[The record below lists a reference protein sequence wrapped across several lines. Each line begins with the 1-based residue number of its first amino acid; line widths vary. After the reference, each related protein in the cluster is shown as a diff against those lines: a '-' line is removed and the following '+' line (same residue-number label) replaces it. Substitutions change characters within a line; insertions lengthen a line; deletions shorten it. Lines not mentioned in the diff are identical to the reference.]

1 MLFGA
6 RDRNFVT
13 HYTNASRKGV
23 VITGLIGLLL
33 YDAYAVVD
41 YLTQPD
47 LYPKMWLI
55 RLGITL
61 FSIGTLGLISTPVG
75 ARHLRGLTLTVALAI
90 SLSVIWIWS
99 VVYPKQLPKEITGI
113 TVTMLFC
120 MAGLRLL
127 MFETIT
133 YAIIMSTAF
142 FALTSMRNVEQAVL
156 ASYFVSIPLVVAIG
170 VSVSYLTEMYARK
183 SYLDELMLMQEREKS
198 DHILKM
204 TFPLEI
210 ANQLKNNPG
219 VLAKREDNVTIMFC
233 DIIGFTEACTRMLPE
248 DLVNGLNQIFSTL
261 DRLTR
266 EHQCEKIKTIGDAY
280 LAVSGV
286 PNATPDHAER
296 IIKLALA
303 VRETVPTLT
312 LNGTPIRV
320 RIGVHTGP
328 VVAGVI
334 GESRFAYDLWGD
346 TVNTASRM
354 ESTAPEGSIQIT
366 ETTKE
371 AIQDKFLLEKRP
383 KVQIKGKG
391 LMDTWLI
398 LGPKQ
403 SDSSSES
410 TLKEQAA

>member
-1 MLFGA
+1 MLFSGS
-6 RDRNFVT
+6 DREFVA
-13 HYTNASRKGV
+13 HYTNSSRKGILV
-23 VITGLIGLLL
+23 TGFIGLLL
-33 YDAYAVVD
+33 YDLYGIVD
-41 YLTQPD
+41 YLTSPHVFHK
-47 LYPKMWLI
+47 LWLI
-55 RLGITL
+55 RLGISA
-61 FSIGTLGLISTPVG
+61 FSIGILGLIGTPFG
-75 ARHLRGLTLTVALAI
+75 RKHIRSITLTVALAI
-90 SLSVIWIWS
+90 SLSVIAIWG
-99 VVYPKQLPKEITGI
+99 VTYPVKVPTEITGI

-127 MFETIT
+127 VVETIA
-133 YAIIMSTAF
+133 YALTMMLAF
-142 FALTSMRNVEQAVL
+142 FTLVAFRDVTISVFTSYL
-156 ASYFVSIPLVVAIG
+156 VSMPLVMAIG
-170 VSVSYLTEMYARK
+170 IAVSYLTEMYARK
-183 SYLDELMLMQEREKS
+183 SYLDELLLTQEREKS

-233 DIIGFTEACTRMLPE
+233 DIIGFTEASSRMAPE
-248 DLVNGLNQIFSTL
+248 ELVIGLNQIFSTL
-261 DRLTR
+261 DRITR

-280 LAVSGV
+280 MAVSGV
-286 PNATPDHAER
+286 PNPTPDHAER

-303 VRETVPTLT
+303 IIKIVPTLT
-312 LNGTPIRV
+312 LDGTPIRV

-371 AIQDKFLLEKRP
+371 AVKDKFLLEKRP
-383 KVQIKGKG
+383 QVQIKGKG

-410 TLKEQAA
+410 TLKDQAA

>member
-1 MLFGA
+1 MLFAA
-6 RDRNFVT
+6 RDPNFVA

-23 VITGLIGLLL
+23 VITGLIGLML

-47 LYPKMWLI
+47 LYLKIWLI

-61 FSIGTLGLISTPVG
+61 FSIGTLGLIGTPVG

-99 VVYPKQLPKEITGI
+99 VAYPKQLPKEITGI

-127 MFETIT
+127 MLETIT

-142 FALTSMRNVEQAVL
+142 FALTSMRNVEQAVF

-233 DIIGFTEACTRMLPE
+233 DIIGFTEACTRMAPE

-261 DRLTR
+261 DRLTH

-303 VRETVPTLT
+303 IKQIAPTLT
-312 LNGTPIRV
+312 LNGIPIRV
-320 RIGVHTGP
+320 RIGVHSGP

-354 ESTAPEGSIQIT
+354 ESTALEGSIQIT

-371 AIQDKFLLEKRP
+371 ELKDKFIFEKRP
-383 KVQIKGKG
+383 QIQIKGKG

-398 LGPKQ
+398 LGPEQ
-403 SDSSSES
+403 SDSASES
-410 TLKEQAA
+410 TLKDQAA

>member
-33 YDAYAVVD
+33 YDAYAVID
-41 YLTQPD
+41 YLTNPD
-47 LYPKMWLI
+47 HYLEMWLI
-55 RLGITL
+55 RLAITL
-61 FSIGTLGLISTPVG
+61 FSIGTLGLIGTPLGV
-75 ARHLRGLTLTVALAI
+75 RHLRGLTLTVALAI

-398 LGPKQ
+398 LGPEQ

>member
-33 YDAYAVVD
+33 YDAYAVID
-41 YLTQPD
+41 YLTNPD
-47 LYPKMWLI
+47 HYLELWLI
-55 RLGITL
+55 RLAITL
-61 FSIGTLGLISTPVG
+61 FSIGTLGLIGTPLGV
-75 ARHLRGLTLTVALAI
+75 RHLRGLTLTVALAI

-99 VVYPKQLPKEITGI
+99 VAYPKQLPKEITGI

>member
-1 MLFGA
+1 MLFRA
-6 RDRNFVT
+6 RDPNFVT

-47 LYPKMWLI
+47 LYLEMWLI

-61 FSIGTLGLISTPVG
+61 FSIGTLGLIGTPVG
-75 ARHLRGLTLTVALAI
+75 VRHLRGLTLTVALAI

-99 VVYPKQLPKEITGI
+99 VAYPKQLPKEITGI

-142 FALTSMRNVEQAVL
+142 FALTSMRNVDQAVL

-183 SYLDELMLMQEREKS
+183 SYLDEIMLVQEREKS

-210 ANQLKNNPG
+210 ANQLKNKPG

-233 DIIGFTEACTRMLPE
+233 DIIGFTEACTHMLPE

-261 DRLTR
+261 DRLTH

-303 VRETVPTLT
+303 VRQTVPTLT

-371 AIQDKFLLEKRP
+371 AIQNKFLLEKRP
-383 KVQIKGKG
+383 QVQIKGKG

-410 TLKEQAA
+410 TLKSQAA

>member
-1 MLFGA
+1 
-6 RDRNFVT
+6 
-13 HYTNASRKGV
+13 
-23 VITGLIGLLL
+23 
-33 YDAYAVVD
+33 
-41 YLTQPD
+41 
-47 LYPKMWLI
+47 
-55 RLGITL
+55 
-61 FSIGTLGLISTPVG
+61 
-75 ARHLRGLTLTVALAI
+75 
-90 SLSVIWIWS
+90 
-99 VVYPKQLPKEITGI
+99 
-113 TVTMLFC
+113 MLFC

-127 MFETIT
+127 MLETIT

-142 FALTSMRNVEQAVL
+142 FALTSMRNVDQAVL
-156 ASYFVSIPLVVAIG
+156 ASHFVSIPLVVAIG

-183 SYLDELMLMQEREKS
+183 SYLDEIMLVQEREKS

-233 DIIGFTEACTRMLPE
+233 DIIGFTEACTHMLPE

-261 DRLTR
+261 DRLTH

-280 LAVSGV
+280 LPVSGV

-303 VRETVPTLT
+303 VRQTVPKLT

-346 TVNTASRM
+346 TVNIASRM

-371 AIQDKFLLEKRP
+371 AIQNKFLLEKRP
-383 KVQIKGKG
+383 QVQIKGKG

>member
-41 YLTQPD
+41 YLTNPD
-47 LYPKMWLI
+47 HYLEMWLI
-55 RLGITL
+55 RLAITL
-61 FSIGTLGLISTPVG
+61 FSIGTLGLIGTPLG

-99 VVYPKQLPKEITGI
+99 VAYPKQLPKEITGI

-142 FALTSMRNVEQAVL
+142 FALTSMRNVDQAVL

-233 DIIGFTEACTRMLPE
+233 DIIGFTEACTSMIPE

-261 DRLTR
+261 DRLTH

-303 VRETVPTLT
+303 VRQTVPTLT

-371 AIQDKFLLEKRP
+371 AIQNRFLLEKRP
-383 KVQIKGKG
+383 QVQIKGKG

-398 LGPKQ
+398 LGPKL

-410 TLKEQAA
+410 TLKGQAA

>member
-33 YDAYAVVD
+33 YDAYAVID
-41 YLTQPD
+41 YLTNPD
-47 LYPKMWLI
+47 HYLEMWLI
-55 RLGITL
+55 RLAITL
-61 FSIGTLGLISTPVG
+61 FSIGTLGLIGTPLGV
-75 ARHLRGLTLTVALAI
+75 RHLRGLTLTVALAI

-99 VVYPKQLPKEITGI
+99 VAYPKQLPKEITGI

-398 LGPKQ
+398 LGPEQ